1 MPDDPISERSA
12 DLERPLDALS
22 VREIVGVMNRADA
35 GVAERVA
42 EHLEQLARAI
52 EAIATR
58 MRAGG
63 RLIYVG
69 AGTSG
74 RLAQVDAI
82 ECVPTFNLPEGMV
95 LAIVAGGRESL
106 ERSTEEAE
114 DDAAAGQQAV
124 IAHDVGAQDAVVGI
138 SASGQTPFVVG
149 GLGVARERGA
159 LTVAVTCNRGTALSR
174 VAHHAVELEV
184 GPEIVAGSTRLK
196 AGTAQKMVLN
206 MISTATMVTLGKTY
220 GGLMVDVQ
228 PRNQKLRARALRV
241 VIQAT
246 GAMRDEAAAALVG
259 ADDDAKVAIVTLSAK
274 CEPAR
279 AREVL
284 ARAGGSVRRA
294 LELSK

>member
-1 MPDDPISERSA
+1 
-12 DLERPLDALS
+12 
-22 VREIVGVMNRADA
+22 MNRADE
-35 GVAERVA
+35 GVAELVA
-42 EHLEQLARAI
+42 ECLDELGRAI
-52 EAIATR
+52 EDIAGR
-58 MRAGG
+58 LGAGG

-95 LAIVAGGRESL
+95 LAIVAGGREAL

-114 DDAAAGQQAV
+114 DDAAAGQQV
-124 IAHDVGAQDAVVGI
+124 VTAHDVGAQDAVVGV

-149 GLGVARERGA
+149 GLAAARERGA

-174 VAHHAVELEV
+174 VAHHAVEVEV
-184 GPEIVAGSTRLK
+184 GPEIVSGSTRLK
-196 AGTAQKMVLN
+196 AGTAQKMILN

-274 CEPAR
+274 CAPAH

-284 ARAGGSVRRA
+284 ASAGGSVRRA

>member
-1 MPDDPISERSA
+1 MPDDPVSERNA
-12 DLERPLDALS
+12 DLERPLDTLS
-22 VREIVGVMNRADA
+22 TRAIIGVMNRADA

-42 EHLEQLARAI
+42 EHLDELGRAI
-52 EAIATR
+52 EAVAAR
-58 MRAGG
+58 MRDGG
-63 RLIYVG
+63 RLIYLG

-74 RLAQVDAI
+74 RLAQIDAV

-114 DDAAAGQQAV
+114 DDESAGQQAV
-124 IAHDVGAQDAVVGI
+124 AAHDVGARDAVVGI

-149 GLGVARERGA
+149 GLGAARERGA
-159 LTVAVTCNRGTALSR
+159 LTVSITCNRDTALSR
-174 VAHHAVELEV
+174 LAHHAVEVEV

-206 MISTATMVTLGKTY
+206 MISTATMVSLGKTY

-241 VIQAT
+241 VVQAT
-246 GAMRDEAAAALVG
+246 GAMQDEAAAALDG
-259 ADDDAKVAIVTLSAK
+259 ADDDAKVAIVTLSTK
-274 CEPAR
+274 CAPAH

>member
-1 MPDDPISERSA
+1 MLDDPISEKAA
-12 DLERPLDALS
+12 DLERPLDTLS

-35 GVAERVA
+35 CVAERVA
-42 EHLEQLARAI
+42 EHLDQLGRAI
-52 EAIATR
+52 DAIAR
-58 MRAGG
+58 RIRDGG

-82 ECVPTFNLPEGMV
+82 ECVPTFNLSEGTV

-114 DDAAAGQQAV
+114 DDASAGRQAV
-124 IAHDVGAQDAVVGI
+124 TAHDVTVHDAVVGV
-138 SASGQTPFVVG
+138 SASGRTPFVVG
-149 GLGVARERGA
+149 GLAAARECGA
-159 LTVAVTCNRGTALSR
+159 LTVAITCNRDTSLSR
-174 VAHHAVELEV
+174 VAHHAIEVEV

-206 MISTATMVTLGKTY
+206 MISTATMVALGKTY

-241 VIQAT
+241 VVQAT
-246 GAMRDEAAAALVG
+246 GVVEIEAAAALGG
-259 ADDDAKVAIVTLSAK
+259 ADGDAKVAIVTLSTK
-274 CEPAR
+274 CTPAH